1 MKKLFK
7 VPLYVLSFL
16 IVTIGTVS
24 VEAQEF
30 RGFYGSNRT
39 ANYSGNA
46 SRYYKPNYSKHYRN
60 RVANSP
66 SVYYGGNPAINAA
79 GFFIQPFQ
87 GFYPS
92 TYPPASIIINIL
104 PAGTTPGHGMYNYYN
119 GSNRY
124 GNNWRD
130 QQLNEGQ
137 GYNNYNPLP
146 YGSRTVKINGD
157 WFYEIDG
164 NYYRADNTRNRSNRN
179 TGSGRYEVNRYNTR
193 GSYDNDDRVVYV
205 TDRNSR
211 GNATY
216 RSDKKQAAK
225 GVYVDNSYE
234 GESPEY
240 SDTRQVDRVLLLS
253 AKEQQALKAE
263 NEHLR
268 EAAQQRLANEKKVMD
283 AERKRQ
289 MQQSERAK
297 EELDDTRKRSLKEIE
312 SRRERQ
318 NRQTTLAQEE
328 LNDVK
333 KRSVREI
340 EAERKRQIKE
350 NRQAAQEL
358 NNIRKQNAQQIE
370 QARRDKK
377 ALEDKRARAQQE
389 ADREYEKQQVEAARN
404 NATTNELYSNLK
416 IGDRVNQIP
425 ENSREIKIDGKKTY
439 VSPQNVYYRKQQGKY
454 RVVGMR

>member
-1 MKKLFK
+1 
-7 VPLYVLSFL
+7 
-16 IVTIGTVS
+16 
-24 VEAQEF
+24 
-30 RGFYGSNRT
+30 
-39 ANYSGNA
+39 
-46 SRYYKPNYSKHYRN
+46 
-60 RVANSP
+60 
-66 SVYYGGNPAINAA
+66 
-79 GFFIQPFQ
+79 
-87 GFYPS
+87 
-92 TYPPASIIINIL
+92 
-104 PAGTTPGHGMYNYYN
+104 
-119 GSNRY
+119 
-124 GNNWRD
+124 
-130 QQLNEGQ
+130 
-137 GYNNYNPLP
+137 
-146 YGSRTVKINGD
+146 
-157 WFYEIDG
+157 
-164 NYYRADNTRNRSNRN
+164 
-179 TGSGRYEVNRYNTR
+179 
-193 GSYDNDDRVVYV
+193 
-205 TDRNSR
+205 
-211 GNATY
+211 
-216 RSDKKQAAK
+216 
-225 GVYVDNSYE
+225 
-234 GESPEY
+234 
-240 SDTRQVDRVLLLS
+240 
-253 AKEQQALKAE
+253 
-263 NEHLR
+263 
-268 EAAQQRLANEKKVMD
+268 
-283 AERKRQ
+283 